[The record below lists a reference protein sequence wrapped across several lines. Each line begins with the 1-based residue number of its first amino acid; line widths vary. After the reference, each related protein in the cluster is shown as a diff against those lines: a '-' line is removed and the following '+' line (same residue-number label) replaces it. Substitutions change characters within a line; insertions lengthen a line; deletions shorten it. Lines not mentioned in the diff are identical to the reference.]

1 MYKGKQKK
9 LAVINDFSGF
19 GRCSLTVSL
28 PIVSSFGIQC
38 CCLPTAIFSNHTA
51 YESYFFDDYTD
62 KMQEFTKNWEL
73 LELGFDG
80 IYSGFL
86 GSAKQVDIVINFIS
100 RFKGENTR
108 LIVDPVMGD
117 NGVLYST
124 CTDEMRKELKK
135 LAALADIV
143 TPNLTELCF
152 LTDTPYSRDLSRDQ
166 IIKMAAQLCGNGSKN
181 VVVTGISKDN
191 VISNLIYSGEGY
203 CFVSSLKQGIERA
216 GTGDVFSSVVA
227 AAVVNG
233 ETLRDAVLKAVR
245 LIEKAGR
252 ISDELEIPPENGIC
266 FEKLIKLD
274 LY

>member
-28 PIVSSFGIQC
+28 PIVSAFGIQC

-51 YESYFFDDYTD
+51 YDSYFFDDYT
-62 KMQEFTKNWEL
+62 KNMPEFSKQWQK

-86 GSAKQVDIVINFIS
+86 GSAAQVDMVIDFIKK
-100 RFKGENTR
+100 FGAEDTTI
-108 LIVDPVMGD
+108 IVDPVMGD

-124 CTDEMRKELKK
+124 CTAEMKRELKK
-135 LAALADIV
+135 LCAMADII

-152 LTDTPYSRDLSRDQ
+152 LTGSSYSREMPRQD
-166 IIKMAAQLCGNGSKN
+166 IVEMAKSICNNGSKQ
-181 VVVTGISKDN
+181 VVVTGITHGD
-191 VISNLIYSGEGY
+191 VISNLIFSQSGH
-203 CFVSSLKQGIERA
+203 CFVSSLKKSVERA

-227 AAVVNG
+227 ASVLNG
-233 ETLRDAVLKAVR
+233 VSLRDSVVKAVR
-245 LIEKAGR
+245 LIERAGVL
-252 ISDELEIPPENGIC
+252 SDKLEIPPENGIC
-266 FEKLIKLD
+266 FEKFIHLD
-274 LY
+274 V

>member
-9 LAVINDFSGF
+9 IAVVNDFSGF

-38 CCLPTAIFSNHTA
+38 CCLPTAIFSNHTG
-51 YESYFFDDYTD
+51 YKNYFFDDYTD
-62 KMQEFTKNWEL
+62 NMPEFTKNWGL
-73 LELGFDG
+73 LKLGFDG

-86 GSAKQVDIVINFIS
+86 GSAAQVDVVIEFID
-100 RFKGENTR
+100 RFKTESTK

-135 LAALADIV
+135 LAAMADIV
-143 TPNLTELCF
+143 TPNTTELCF
-152 LTDTPYSRDLSRDQ
+152 LTDTPYSRNISRAE
-166 IIKMAAQLCGNGSKN
+166 IKAMAAQLCERGSKN
-181 VVVTGISKDN
+181 VVVTGIRN
-191 VISNLIYSGEGY
+191 GRAISNLIYSNSGS
-203 CFVSSLKQGIERA
+203 CFVSSLKRGVDRA

-233 ETLRDAVLKAVR
+233 DTLRESVLKATR
-245 LIEKAGR
+245 LIESAGAL
-252 ISDELEIPPENGIC
+252 SDELEIPPENGIC
-266 FEKLIKLD
+266 FEKFMKLSI
-274 LY
+274 